1 MYPYGIVINLK
12 SFEKFIASNSSKYPT
27 ECNSLRTMIAKAK
40 EIDEEFLKPSREKL
54 EEVIWKF
61 FYKKSKMVPHFV
73 YGEGSSS
80 TTWEI
85 CDSCS
90 SELET
95 QAKPYL
101 FDEIEMERVR
111 NKWEEKVVKS
121 SSGLDLFSSKLSEDE
136 RKQYD
141 EESRKIFQEFFENK
155 EKELNNK
162 ILAERERERANLAR
176 MPRIPIELLES
187 LVVV

>member
-1 MYPYGIVINLK
+1 MYPYGIAPLK
-12 SFEKFIASNSSKYPT
+12 SIEKFITSNSSKYPT
-27 ECNSLRTMIAKAK
+27 ECNSLRTMFAKVK
-40 EIDEEFLKPSREKL
+40 EFDEEFFKPSREKL
-54 EEVIWKF
+54 EEVVWKF
-61 FYKKSKMVPHFV
+61 FYKKGKMLPHFM
-73 YGEGSSS
+73 YGQGSSS

-101 FDEIEMERVR
+101 FDEIEIERIE
-111 NKWEEKVVKS
+111 NKLKEKELYNS
-121 SSGLDLFSSKLSEDE
+121 PELESFFSKLSEDE
-136 RKQYD
+136 RKQFEKD
-141 EESRKIFQEFFENK
+141 KEKVIEEFLKDK

-176 MPRIPIELLES
+176 TPKIPIELLES